1 MKFNQKKSIAKKILQ
16 VSRVLQQRRRVI
28 RNKFGNCF
36 WRSINCIN
44 SFFPSLLL
52 IALWC
57 FAAIYFTSL
66 SKKRNYCVVATP
78 KKKEKILRH
87 REMTRGRSINFSSA
101 FNSFIRFFGWSLFGL
116 VSRWVI
122 ESYFSKI
129 ALYSIHKE
137 KNSLFTPSAQF
148 SSYSFFTSFCSCGAR
163 DNHWVIFCSQELFY
177 KSCKST

>member
-1 MKFNQKKSIAKKILQ
+1 MFFSYDAHFMWNLTRKKSIAKKILQ

-78 KKKEKILRH
+78 KKKR
-87 REMTRGRSINFSSA
+87 
-101 FNSFIRFFGWSLFGL
+101 RFFVIGKWLEGAPLTSPLLLTHSLDSLDGL
-116 VSRWVI
+116 SLAWCLVELSNHIFPKLHFTAFTKKKFPFHTKCTIFFLFFFLLLFALVVREIII
-122 ESYFSKI
+122 E
-129 ALYSIHKE
+129 
-137 KNSLFTPSAQF
+137 
-148 SSYSFFTSFCSCGAR
+148 
-163 DNHWVIFCSQELFY
+163 
-177 KSCKST
+177 